1 QPYSSRAGEPN
12 RGVSRISLY
21 PNSFFAAL
29 IFISRRFFCPR
40 AAENPLRADLWLWG
54 GKGQIKNPAQG
65 RVLLLGGEGGIDSE
79 ALPPYPFGAPSLCSG
94 RPKSLCDFVE
104 PWRGFSPTQTN
115 K

>member
-1 QPYSSRAGEPN
+1 AGKPN

-21 PNSFFAAL
+21 PNSFFCGADIYIAPLFFACETQKTSCAL
-29 IFISRRFFCPR
+29 ICGY
-40 AAENPLRADLWLWG
+40 G

-65 RVLLLGGEGGIDSE
+65 RVLLFGGEGGIDSE